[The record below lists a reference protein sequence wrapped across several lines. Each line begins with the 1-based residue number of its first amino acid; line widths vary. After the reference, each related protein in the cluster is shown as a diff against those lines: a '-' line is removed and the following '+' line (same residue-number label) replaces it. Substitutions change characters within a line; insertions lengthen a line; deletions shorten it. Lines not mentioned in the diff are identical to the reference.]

1 MVMDADNKTCFWL
14 DRTLLMCMLYC
25 AVEGNK
31 RHFVATLAA
40 LILHDFVV
48 FMAKLLLQDVYGLL
62 STQFNNL
69 KSKSFDQSSIDNGI
83 REKGTVELCTKV
95 KEDRKDGEEE
105 GKKGVGC
112 ENCRGLQEEEA
123 VKAKGKYKDKYKK
136 KLLQKEEK
144 FERVRSSLKD
154 QYNEDRDKWEQE
166 RNLLNKKYQ
175 EMRWT

>member
-1 MVMDADNKTCFWL
+1 MDADNKTCFWL
-14 DRTLLMCMLYC
+14 DRTLLMFMLYC
-25 AVEGNK
+25 AVEGHK

-48 FMAKLLLQDVYGLL
+48 FMAKLLLQDVYALL

-69 KSKSFDQSSIDNGI
+69 KSRSFDQSSIDNGI

-95 KEDRKDGEEE
+95 KEDGEEE
-105 GKKGVGC
+105 GKKGIGC
-112 ENCRGLQEEEA
+112 EKCRGLQEEEA
-123 VKAKGKYKDKYKK
+123 VKAKGKYKDKYKR